1 MPTRTTDVTSATLS
15 LGVRDERTE
24 LTVKQALR
32 AAPLQQPKTAEDVL
46 TVMGEVPATYHAS
59 LTGSHST
66 RLAPVC
72 CPSWRTNGKSLQAR
86 AGFFGFSCAPRWD
99 SNTFLP
105 GRTGTTIGPLPH
117 VFLSCSSPC
126 QKQREKTEP
135 DFRATKSSEQPCCS
149 GTSLIVEKSPS

>member
-1 MPTRTTDVTSATLS
+1 MKCLAQSKFSIYRNKPTRTTDVTSATLS

-66 RLAPVC
+66 RLAPV
-72 CPSWRTNGKSLQAR
+72 
-86 AGFFGFSCAPRWD
+86 
-99 SNTFLP
+99 
-105 GRTGTTIGPLPH
+105 
-117 VFLSCSSPC
+117 VLSFM
-126 QKQREKTEP
+126 E
-135 DFRATKSSEQPCCS
+135 D
-149 GTSLIVEKSPS
+149 